1 MEYSGEHL
9 SPPST
14 LSRQSDSDASDVDD
28 CCSGRRV
35 GADGAS
41 ISSLGS
47 SIRYVVSYAFKNV
60 LILIIFII
68 FSPPPDYDHLDRRK
82 SRRDMSPLQKS
93 YVYGTTIE
101 KKYGYETSLK
111 VNRLIALKK

>member
-47 SIRYVVSYAFKNV
+47 SIRYVVLSIMKRFIFKFN
-60 LILIIFII
+60 
-68 FSPPPDYDHLDRRK
+68 
-82 SRRDMSPLQKS
+82 
-93 YVYGTTIE
+93 
-101 KKYGYETSLK
+101 
-111 VNRLIALKK
+111 

>member
-47 SIRYVVSYAFKNV
+47 SIRYVVRFT
-60 LILIIFII
+60 ILEFIL
-68 FSPPPDYDHLDRRK
+68 F
-82 SRRDMSPLQKS
+82 
-93 YVYGTTIE
+93 
-101 KKYGYETSLK
+101 
-111 VNRLIALKK
+111 

>member
-47 SIRYVVSYAFKNV
+47 SIRYVVFHDN
-60 LILIIFII
+60 II
-68 FSPPPDYDHLDRRK
+68 
-82 SRRDMSPLQKS
+82 
-93 YVYGTTIE
+93 
-101 KKYGYETSLK
+101 KYCDVK
-111 VNRLIALKK
+111 

>member
-47 SIRYVVSYAFKNV
+47 SIRYS
-60 LILIIFII
+60 LI
-68 FSPPPDYDHLDRRK
+68 Y
-82 SRRDMSPLQKS
+82 
-93 YVYGTTIE
+93 Y
-101 KKYGYETSLK
+101 
-111 VNRLIALKK
+111 N

>member
-47 SIRYVVSYAFKNV
+47 SIRYVVRLV
-60 LILIIFII
+60 IIRGIL
-68 FSPPPDYDHLDRRK
+68 SN
-82 SRRDMSPLQKS
+82 
-93 YVYGTTIE
+93 
-101 KKYGYETSLK
+101 KKIY
-111 VNRLIALKK
+111 I

>member
-47 SIRYVVSYAFKNV
+47 SIRY
-60 LILIIFII
+60 
-68 FSPPPDYDHLDRRK
+68 
-82 SRRDMSPLQKS
+82 
-93 YVYGTTIE
+93 
-101 KKYGYETSLK
+101 SLT
-111 VNRLIALKK
+111 

>member
-47 SIRYVVSYAFKNV
+47 SIRYV
-60 LILIIFII
+60 IL
-68 FSPPPDYDHLDRRK
+68 DHPEHNNIMFVFL
-82 SRRDMSPLQKS
+82 
-93 YVYGTTIE
+93 
-101 KKYGYETSLK
+101 
-111 VNRLIALKK
+111 

>member
-47 SIRYVVSYAFKNV
+47 SIRYIACYNNIIKYPNV
-60 LILIIFII
+60 
-68 FSPPPDYDHLDRRK
+68 K
-82 SRRDMSPLQKS
+82 
-93 YVYGTTIE
+93 
-101 KKYGYETSLK
+101 
-111 VNRLIALKK
+111 

>member
-47 SIRYVVSYAFKNV
+47 SIRYV
-60 LILIIFII
+60 LW
-68 FSPPPDYDHLDRRK
+68 
-82 SRRDMSPLQKS
+82 
-93 YVYGTTIE
+93 
-101 KKYGYETSLK
+101 
-111 VNRLIALKK
+111 RLSKHFDTEQYNNFQPTA